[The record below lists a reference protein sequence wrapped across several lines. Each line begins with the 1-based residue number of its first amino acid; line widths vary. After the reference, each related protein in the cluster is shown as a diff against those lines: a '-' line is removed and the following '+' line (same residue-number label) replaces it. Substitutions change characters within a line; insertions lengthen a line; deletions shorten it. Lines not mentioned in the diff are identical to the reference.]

1 MTDDYNIIK
10 ILTALYVYTYMFD
23 MYSKIMLDLNS
34 YNKMLRI
41 KIINYFKHNGF
52 Y

>member
-1 MTDDYNIIK
+1 
-10 ILTALYVYTYMFD
+10 MFD

-41 KIINYFKHNGF
+41 KIINYFIKLLMDYIKHYVILN
-52 Y
+52 